1 MKFKITY
8 FYMLRF
14 LKPNQIPISTALW
27 DPKWYNKDGKI
38 YINDKGVIFGLKC
51 PPLSPQEC
59 TPGCCPCNNRTPGK
73 CKFIQEYMESLRKL
87 NFLEIK
93 QGLENIAREVQGFMG
108 FTEDPEI
115 VLVVYETPDNPCSER
130 GSLIQWFLEN
140 NVNLEEYERDN
151 SN

>member
-27 DPKWYNKDGKI
+27 DPKWYNRDGKV
-38 YINDKGVIFGLKC
+38 YVNDKGVIFGLKC

-59 TPGCCPCNNRTPGK
+59 TPGCCPCNNKTPGK

-93 QGLENIAREVQGFMG
+93 QGLENMAKEVQGFMG

-115 VLVVYETPDNPCSER
+115 ILVVYETPNNPCSER

>member
-27 DPKWYNKDGKI
+27 DPKWYNKDGKV
-38 YINDKGVIFGLKC
+38 YVNDKGVIFGLKC
-51 PPLSPQEC
+51 PSLSPQEC
-59 TPGCCPCNNRTPGK
+59 TPGCCPCNNKTPGK

-93 QGLENIAREVQGFMG
+93 QGLENMAREVQGFMG
-108 FTEDPEI
+108 FAEDPEI
-115 VLVVYETPDNPCSER
+115 ILVVYETPDNPCSER

-140 NVNLEEYERDN
+140 NVNLEEYEKDN

>member
-27 DPKWYNKDGKI
+27 DPKWYNRNGKV
-38 YINDKGVIFGLKC
+38 YVNDKGVIFGLKC

-59 TPGCCPCNNRTPGK
+59 TPGCCPCNNKIPGK

-87 NFLEIK
+87 NFLEIR

-115 VLVVYETPDNPCSER
+115 VLVVYETPNNPCSER

>member
-27 DPKWYNKDGKI
+27 DPKWYNRDGKV
-38 YINDKGVIFGLKC
+38 YVNDKGVIFGLKC

-59 TPGCCPCNNRTPGK
+59 TPGCCPCNNKTPGK

-87 NFLEIK
+87 NFLEIR

-115 VLVVYETPDNPCSER
+115 VLVVYETPNNPCSER

>member
-1 MKFKITY
+1 
-8 FYMLRF
+8 MLRF

-27 DPKWYNKDGKI
+27 DPKWYNKDGKV

-73 CKFIQEYMESLRKL
+73 CKFIQEYIESLRKL

>member
-27 DPKWYNKDGKI
+27 DPKWYNRDGKV
-38 YINDKGVIFGLKC
+38 YVNDKGVIFGLKC

-59 TPGCCPCNNRTPGK
+59 TPGCCPCNNKTPGK

-93 QGLENIAREVQGFMG
+93 QGLENMAKEVQGFMG

-115 VLVVYETPDNPCSER
+115 ILVVYETPNNPCSER

-140 NVNLEEYERDN
+140 NVNLEEYERDD

>member
-27 DPKWYNKDGKI
+27 DPKWYNKDGKV
-38 YINDKGVIFGLKC
+38 YVNDKGVIFGLKC

-59 TPGCCPCNNRTPGK
+59 TPGCCPCNNKTPGK

-93 QGLENIAREVQGFMG
+93 QGLENMAKEVQGFMG

-115 VLVVYETPDNPCSER
+115 ILVVYETPNNPCSER

>member
-27 DPKWYNKDGKI
+27 DPKWYNRNGKV
-38 YINDKGVIFGLKC
+38 YVNDKGVIFGLKC

-59 TPGCCPCNNRTPGK
+59 TPGCCSCNNKIPGK

-87 NFLEIK
+87 NFLEIR

-115 VLVVYETPDNPCSER
+115 VLVVYETPNNPCSER

-140 NVNLEEYERDN
+140 NVNLEEYEKDN

>member
-27 DPKWYNKDGKI
+27 DPKWYNRNGKV

-59 TPGCCPCNNRTPGK
+59 TPGCCPCNNKIPGK

-87 NFLEIK
+87 NFLEIR

-115 VLVVYETPDNPCSER
+115 VLVVYETPNNPCSER

-140 NVNLEEYERDN
+140 NVNLEEYEKDN

>member
-27 DPKWYNKDGKI
+27 DPKWYNKDGKV

-59 TPGCCPCNNRTPGK
+59 TPGCCPCNNKTPGK

-108 FTEDPEI
+108 FAEDPEI
-115 VLVVYETPDNPCSER
+115 VLVVYETPDNLCSER

-140 NVNLEEYERDN
+140 NVNLEEYEKDN

>member
-27 DPKWYNKDGKI
+27 DPKWYNRDGKV

-59 TPGCCPCNNRTPGK
+59 TPGCCPCNNKTPGK

-108 FTEDPEI
+108 FAEDPEI
-115 VLVVYETPDNPCSER
+115 VLVVYETPNNPCSER

-140 NVNLEEYERDN
+140 NVNLEEYEKDN

>member
-1 MKFKITY
+1 
-8 FYMLRF
+8 MLRF

-27 DPKWYNKDGKI
+27 DPKWYNRDGKV
-38 YINDKGVIFGLKC
+38 YVNDKGVIFGLKC

-59 TPGCCPCNNRTPGK
+59 TPGCCPCNNKTPSK

-93 QGLENIAREVQGFMG
+93 QGLENMAREVQRFMG

-115 VLVVYETPDNPCSER
+115 ILVVYETPNNPCSER

-140 NVNLEEYERDN
+140 NVNLEEYEKDN

>member
-27 DPKWYNKDGKI
+27 DPKWYNRDGKV
-38 YINDKGVIFGLKC
+38 YVNDKGVIFGLKC

-59 TPGCCPCNNRTPGK
+59 TPGCCPCNSKTPGK

-93 QGLENIAREVQGFMG
+93 EGLENMAKEVQGFMG

-115 VLVVYETPDNPCSER
+115 ILVVYETPDNPCSER

-140 NVNLEEYERDN
+140 NVNLEEYEKDN

>member
-27 DPKWYNKDGKI
+27 DPKWYNKDGKV